1 MKHLLYS
8 LIGLMAVSTGT
19 AQASNVMTNDKAEE
33 ITTTNVVSETTNVAA
48 TENTTGEK
56 TGWEKALEKL
66 PKLSGYLQT
75 GYQYNSLGN
84 HSSSFQAKRLRLI
97 ADGYVT
103 DNVSFRLQ
111 IEAFNGISGTTNGRG
126 QKNLQV
132 MDAFAT
138 MKLSDGL
145 KIRAGQY
152 YLPLGYENYDTS
164 PAALETVDFS
174 DICYRMVCRNTYT
187 YDFVDYGRDLGVM
200 LMGDLA
206 PSGKGFNYVSYNLSL
221 SNGSLP
227 AKDDQNKS
235 KDLVAAVTVRPA
247 KNFSLKGSF
256 NWGEYDGTINS
267 VAYKNQKMTRYI
279 FGAWY
284 NDPQGLVLR
293 SEYGH
298 IGSSKDSKDVVK
310 EDGFYALAAYHVGKW
325 LPTVRYSMY
334 RDKVN
339 KSTLNNYD
347 QFLVGLTYHM
357 NARLKFQA
365 NYMLYNYTSDA
376 KATNHGEATSSKL
389 QIMGIFKF

>member
-8 LIGLMAVSTGT
+8 ILGLIAVSTGT
-19 AQASNVMTNDKAEE
+19 AQASDVVTNDKTEE
-33 ITTTNVVSETTNVAA
+33 IVTTNVTPETTNVTA
-48 TENTTGEK
+48 TQNTTAEK

-138 MKLSDGL
+138 MKVNDAL

-152 YLPLGYENYDTS
+152 YLPLGFENYALS
-164 PAALETVDFS
+164 PATLETVDFS
-174 DICYRMVCRNTYT
+174 DICYRMVCRNTYA
-187 YDFVDYGRDLGVM
+187 YDFIEYGRDLGVM

-206 PSGKGFNYVSYNLSL
+206 PSGKGFNYLSYNLSL

-227 AKDDQNKS
+227 CKDDQNKS
-235 KDLVAAVTVRPA
+235 KDLVAAVTVRPM
-247 KNFSLKGSF
+247 KNFNVKASF

-267 VAYKNQKMTRYI
+267 VAYKNQDMTRYI

-284 NDPQGLVLR
+284 NDPQGLDLR
-293 SEYGH
+293 AEYGH
-298 IGSSKDSKDVVK
+298 IGSSKDGNAIVK
-310 EDGFYALAAYHVGKW
+310 EDGFYALAGYHVGKW
-325 LPTVRYSMY
+325 LPVVRYSLY

-339 KSTLNNYD
+339 NASLNNYD
-347 QFLVGLTYHM
+347 QILLGLTYHAT
-357 NARLKFQA
+357 ARLKFQA
-365 NYMLYNYTSDA
+365 NYMLSNYTDDA
-376 KATNHGEATSSKL
+376 KVSNNDKSSSSKL